1 MKFHIRHLNN
11 SFRNHI
17 HGFSMIEVLVTL
29 MVLSIGLLGL
39 AAMQTSS
46 IQNTHGAYL
55 RTQATHLA
63 YDILDRMRANMT
75 GVNDGDYNNINANES
90 VNNYTDPNCFTA
102 GCTSLQMTATDA
114 AQWEIDLAT
123 QLPAGQGTV
132 VVDPAGNNVFTI
144 TVTWGDPD
152 TGGTI
157 NFVMTSQL

>member
-1 MKFHIRHLNN
+1 MKFHTGHFSDSIQH
-11 SFRNHI
+11 HH
-17 HGFSMIEVLVTL
+17 HGFSMVEVLVTL

-63 YDILDRMRANMT
+63 YDMLDRMRANMT
-75 GVNDGDYNNINANES
+75 GVNNGNYNNIDANES
-90 VNNYTDPNCFTA
+90 IDNYTDPGCVAA
-102 GCTSLQMTATDA
+102 GCTFPQMTTTDT
-114 AQWEIDLAT
+114 AQWEVDLAS

-132 VVDPAGNNVFTI
+132 VNAGNNVFTI

-152 TGGTI
+152 TGGTT